1 MTLERAPLRRADLPQ
16 RPQLGS
22 RALSECNEDDH
33 QTAASVGVRGSFGGS
48 GAVFCRD
55 RVELQ
60 RAPLEPRPLVPR
72 PRLLRAEHQAAERK
86 VGAHEPPPAP
96 PAKASVQQRA
106 RIGLRRKPKAVVRCW
121 QELRDTG
128 MQEAARAWAT
138 LLARVGGRTRALLK
152 RLGPKIAPQHLAMIM
167 RRWSHRT
174 VTLHAKHAVQ
184 FLQWWE
190 LEHGP
195 WDSERKE
202 EVPVDDIIRY
212 IHYLVDNGCHA
223 TVPTARVASLGFLNR
238 LAGLVPPLP
247 LTDISVTTL
256 TASHRREGRRQ
267 ERATVVYTVDEVRQ
281 IEQELARRDSHRLA
295 PMHRVVLC
303 TELRKLFA
311 ALRNDDACWDRP
323 DTWRF
328 EGGPD
333 GFWYGQS
340 YKTKATEQTA
350 TRVRGGMPWAAPMRG
365 ISDPRVD
372 WCASALAD
380 LRTCGVEADAQYA
393 LPSPAN
399 VQLGVR
405 PPGAAAGHEWQ
416 TALTGALAA
425 LNLQPHR
432 TRRITLHSAKRTV
445 LTWAGCAGGFSDR
458 ELEIL
463 GHHRSAGVG
472 RTVRAYNVQELSAS
486 VAKWR
491 RLLDEIASGRFN
503 PDKPPGLQWDDEAY
517 ARWQSS
523 STSDLRKRPREVEPP
538 TKRARGRKSARGVED
553 APTIIDVSSSADS
566 SDVEVED
573 VRVAAGV
580 GRRWSRASP
589 VQPDT
594 PQKPLASPDS
604 EREAP
609 VQPLAPSVPTPSQT
623 PAPGVI
629 VASVPYP
636 NARAL
641 YYHACVHA
649 SSKVSSAARIRPLT
663 LATGPTGQV
672 TTLCDFY
679 IKSARWEADAP
690 AGYVTCKVC
699 AARAGTSSSSAVS
712 ASNP

>member
-1 MTLERAPLRRADLPQ
+1 M
-16 RPQLGS
+16 
-22 RALSECNEDDH
+22 SECNEDDH
-33 QTAASVGVRGSFGGS
+33 QTLASVGANDSFRGQ

-55 RVELQ
+55 RVQLQ

-96 PAKASVQQRA
+96 PAKASAQQRA

-128 MQEAARAWAT
+128 MQEAARAWAN
-138 LLARVGGRTRALLK
+138 LLARVGGKTRALLK

-202 EVPVDDIIRY
+202 EVLVDDIIRY
-212 IHYLVDNGCHA
+212 IHYLVDNGCKA

-281 IEQELARRDSHRLA
+281 IEQELARRDSRRLA

-365 ISDPRVD
+365 ISDPKVD

-380 LRTCGVEADAQYA
+380 LRACGVEAEAQYA

-503 PDKPPGLQWDDEAY
+503 PDKPPGLQWDTDAY

-523 STSDLRKRPREVEPP
+523 STSCGACAAVRPRPPPGPPPGWRPGHLRKRPREVEPP
-538 TKRARGRKSARGVED
+538 TGRARGRKSVHGVKD
-553 APTIIDVSSSADS
+553 APAVIDVASSADS
-566 SDVEVED
+566 SDVEGED
-573 VRVAAGV
+573 EHVAVDV

-589 VQPDT
+589 VQSDK
-594 PQKPLASPDS
+594 PQMPVARPDS

-609 VQPLAPSVPTPSQT
+609 VEPLVPSVPAPSQT
-623 PAPGVI
+623 TASGVI

-679 IKSARWEADAP
+679 IKSARWEAVAP

-699 AARAGTSSSSAVS
+699 AARAGASSSSAVP
-712 ASNP
+712 ASNS